1 MATQRL
7 LQFMGKHDFEA
18 PASWKGVREVSG
30 ASFDT
35 YEPEEKQLAIN
46 RRLTLLVIYVQY
58 AVRTE
63 RIL

>member
-1 MATQRL
+1 
-7 LQFMGKHDFEA
+7 MGKHDFGA